1 MSIRKRCIIKVL
13 SVRTG
18 AIMTSLQCHCNSQ
31 EPLNAKSE
39 VKSNKGRSFFH
50 IESCIP
56 LRHTE
61 QSSLSRHWILLPWG
75 RVGEVVE
82 TSWSYRLSLCWQC
95 LYKVYDEHGRVSPVT
110 GAWALVSRG
119 MSVDRCQWCD
129 GPAPSHR
136 GDRSSASGSVSPALT
151 QHSPENGQILHRVDN
166 SGIDNRV
173 KALIIVSYLCVYELR
188 SNNLCCNCFCR
199 ILFLF
204 QIKNTE
210 WGQLYWTSLYI
221 HENHWYIKE

>member
-61 QSSLSRHWILLPWG
+61 QSSLSRHWILLPWAL

-119 MSVDRCQWCD
+119 MSVA
-129 GPAPSHR
+129 GVSGVMAPLR
-136 GDRSSASGSVSPALT
+136 VTEETGALPVVPCP
-151 QHSPENGQILHRVDN
+151 QYWHSTAQRMA
-166 SGIDNRV
+166 R
-173 KALIIVSYLCVYELR
+173 YY
-188 SNNLCCNCFCR
+188 
-199 ILFLF
+199 
-204 QIKNTE
+204 TE
-210 WGQLYWTSLYI
+210 
-221 HENHWYIKE
+221 